1 MATKVLMPQLG
12 ESVTEGT
19 ITKWLVKVGDTV
31 NKYDSLAEVTT
42 DKVNAEVPSTV
53 SGRVTEIVVP
63 EGETVDVGTLIL
75 YIEEGGAAGDGQTDA
90 PSPEQAAAPTA
101 QASATPAVTSE
112 AQTTISTAVMTPVS
126 LAEAGVKQRYSPAV
140 MRLAQEHGI
149 DLGRISGTGE
159 GGRITRKDVQ
169 QVIDQGGQ
177 QPAPSTPV
185 SHVEP
190 TAQQSINDKVLSEP
204 APVKTVAVVNDIPV
218 AADDQVIPVS
228 AIRKTIASR
237 MVQSKNEAP
246 HAWTMVE
253 VDVTNLV
260 NFRNQVKDEFK
271 QKEGV
276 NLTFLPFFI
285 KAVVEALKEYPMIN
299 STWAGDKIIVKKNI
313 NVSIAVATDE
323 ALFVPV
329 IKDADQKSI
338 YGIAKS
344 VEDLA
349 YRTRAGKLTM
359 NDMTDGT
366 FTVNNTGSFGS
377 VLSMPIINSPQAAIL
392 SVESIVKRP
401 MVVGDMIGI
410 RSMVNLCLS
419 LDHRVLDGLICG
431 RFLQSVKQKLE
442 NIGPETKIY

>member
-1 MATKVLMPQLG
+1 M
-12 ESVTEGT
+12 
-19 ITKWLVKVGDTV
+19 
-31 NKYDSLAEVTT
+31 
-42 DKVNAEVPSTV
+42 
-53 SGRVTEIVVP
+53 P

-218 AADDQVIPVS
+218 AA
-228 AIRKTIASR
+228 
-237 MVQSKNEAP
+237 
-246 HAWTMVE
+246 
-253 VDVTNLV
+253 
-260 NFRNQVKDEFK
+260 
-271 QKEGV
+271 
-276 NLTFLPFFI
+276 
-285 KAVVEALKEYPMIN
+285 
-299 STWAGDKIIVKKNI
+299 
-313 NVSIAVATDE
+313 
-323 ALFVPV
+323 
-329 IKDADQKSI
+329 
-338 YGIAKS
+338 
-344 VEDLA
+344 
-349 YRTRAGKLTM
+349 
-359 NDMTDGT
+359 
-366 FTVNNTGSFGS
+366 
-377 VLSMPIINSPQAAIL
+377 
-392 SVESIVKRP
+392 
-401 MVVGDMIGI
+401 
-410 RSMVNLCLS
+410 
-419 LDHRVLDGLICG
+419 
-431 RFLQSVKQKLE
+431 
-442 NIGPETKIY
+442 